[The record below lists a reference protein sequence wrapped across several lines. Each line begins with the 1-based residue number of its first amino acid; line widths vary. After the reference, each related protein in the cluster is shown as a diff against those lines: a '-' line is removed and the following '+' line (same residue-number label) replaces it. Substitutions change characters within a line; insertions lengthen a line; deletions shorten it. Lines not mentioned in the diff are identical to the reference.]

1 MTESVFGRRQ
11 EIWTMRLVDL
21 SIAKKVVG
29 SFAVLMIIALVSAV
43 INHRKLSFIQ
53 SSIGWSE
60 HTYDVLNVN
69 ASLITTMVDRETGLR
84 GYLVTADPA
93 FLAPYRSGTQAFDAN
108 LQRLRT
114 LTSDNPVQQARIAEV
129 ETLAKRWQADI
140 AEPEIGLMG
149 QPSTQAEARAR
160 VGGGA
165 GRALMDAIRA
175 KGGEIEATERTLLT
189 ARQADEADAFS
200 KSYAATL
207 LSLVALLATAIAG
220 AFLLTKLIAIPTRTM
235 TLVMGELARDNL
247 DVTVP
252 SSDRR
257 DEIGGMAAAVEVFK
271 AALIAKRSGDAATAR
286 EADAK
291 ARRAAH
297 LDAVV
302 TRFETEVS
310 GLTQAM
316 AGAATELEATAQ
328 SMTGIAEETDA
339 QAQTVAGAAEQAS
352 SNVQTVAAATE
363 ELSISIR
370 EINSQVTR
378 AAQAASAASDEAI
391 QTDGAVQVLAESAEK
406 IGSVIAL
413 ISQIA
418 GQTNL
423 LALNATIEAARAG
436 DAGRGFAVVASEVK
450 ELAGQTTRATEEIG
464 AQIGAIQTATGH
476 AVSAIR
482 SIARIVGEIATSST
496 AIAAAIEEQGAA
508 TQEIARNV
516 QQAASGTERVTG
528 NIVDVK
534 RAAGE
539 TGSAATQV
547 LGAARGLS
555 QNSNDLTRAVATF
568 LADVKAA

>member
-1 MTESVFGRRQ
+1 
-11 EIWTMRLVDL
+11 MRLADL

-29 SFAVLMIIALVSAV
+29 AFAILIVIALGGGI

-114 LTSDNPVQQARIAEV
+114 LTSDNPAQQARIAEV
-129 ETLAKRWQADI
+129 ETLAKRWQSDI
-140 AEPEIGLMG
+140 AEPEIALMG

-189 ARQADEADAFS
+189 AQQADEADAFS
-200 KSYAATL
+200 TSYAATL

-220 AFLLTKLIAIPTRTM
+220 ALLLTRLIAIPTRAM
-235 TLVMGELARDNL
+235 TRVMGELARDNL

-252 SSDRR
+252 SGDRR
-257 DEIGGMAAAVEVFK
+257 DEIGRMAAAVEVFK
-271 AALIAKRSGDAATAR
+271 GALIAKRAGDAATAR

-516 QQAASGTERVTG
+516 QQAASGTEQVTG

-555 QNSNDLTRAVATF
+555 QNSNALNRAVATF

>member
-1 MTESVFGRRQ
+1 
-11 EIWTMRLVDL
+11 MRLSDL

-29 SFAVLMIIALVSAV
+29 AFAILIAISLGGGF
-43 INHRKLSFIQ
+43 INYRKLSFIQ
-53 SSIGWSE
+53 TSIAWSE

-69 ASLITTMVDRETGLR
+69 ASLITTIVDRETGLR
-84 GYLVTADPA
+84 GYLVAGDPVFLSPYQGGAKA
-93 FLAPYRSGTQAFDAN
+93 FEVAV
-108 LQRLRT
+108 QRLRT
-114 LTSDNPVQQARIAEV
+114 LTADNPQQQTRIAGIEA
-129 ETLAKRWQADI
+129 LAKRWQSEI
-140 AEPEIGLMG
+140 AEPEIALMG
-149 QPSTQAEARAR
+149 QPGTQAEARAR
-160 VGGGA
+160 EASGA
-165 GRALMDAIRA
+165 GKALMDGIRA
-175 KGGEIEATERTLLT
+175 KVAEIESAERILLGT
-189 ARQADEADAFS
+189 RGSEEAEAFS
-200 KSYAATL
+200 TSYLAML
-207 LSLVALLATAIAG
+207 ISLVALLASAVTGAI
-220 AFLLTKLIAIPTRTM
+220 LLTKLIAIPTRQM
-235 TLVMGELARDNL
+235 TIVMGELSRDNL
-247 DVTVP
+247 DVAVP
-252 SSDRR
+252 SSDRH
-257 DEIGGMAAAVEVFK
+257 DEIGRMAAAVELFK
-271 AALIAKRSGDAATAR
+271 RALIAKRAGDAAAAL
-286 EADAK
+286 EAEAK
-291 ARRAAH
+291 IRRAAH

-302 TRFETEVS
+302 KRFETEVS
-310 GLTQAM
+310 GLTQGL

-328 SMTGIAEETDA
+328 SMTGIAEETDT
-339 QAQTVAGAAEQAS
+339 QAQTVANAAEQAS

-464 AQIGAIQTATGH
+464 SQIGEIQTATGQ

-482 SIARIVGEIATSST
+482 SIALIVGEIATSST
-496 AIAAAIEEQGAA
+496 AIAAAIEQQGAA

-547 LGAARGLS
+547 LSAARGLS
-555 QNSNDLTRAVATF
+555 QHSNDLDRAVATF
-568 LADVKAA
+568 LSDVKAA

>member
-1 MTESVFGRRQ
+1 M
-11 EIWTMRLVDL
+11 
-21 SIAKKVVG
+21 
-29 SFAVLMIIALVSAV
+29 
-43 INHRKLSFIQ
+43 
-53 SSIGWSE
+53 
-60 HTYDVLNVN
+60 N

-114 LTSDNPVQQARIAEV
+114 LTSDNPAQQARIAEV

-200 KSYAATL
+200 TSYAATL

>member
-1 MTESVFGRRQ
+1 
-11 EIWTMRLVDL
+11 MRLADL

-29 SFAVLMIIALVSAV
+29 AFAILIVIALGGGI

-114 LTSDNPVQQARIAEV
+114 LTSDNPAQQARIAEV

-160 VGGGA
+160 VGAGA

-200 KSYAATL
+200 TSYAATL

-220 AFLLTKLIAIPTRTM
+220 ALLLTRLIAIPTRAM

-252 SSDRR
+252 SGDRR
-257 DEIGGMAAAVEVFK
+257 DEIGRMAAAVEVFK
-271 AALIAKRSGDAATAR
+271 GALIAKRAGEAATAR

-482 SIARIVGEIATSST
+482 SIARFVGEIYTSST

-516 QQAASGTERVTG
+516 QQAASGTEQVTG

-555 QNSNDLTRAVATF
+555 QNSNALNRAVATF

>member
-1 MTESVFGRRQ
+1 
-11 EIWTMRLVDL
+11 MRLVDL

-29 SFAVLMIIALVSAV
+29 SFPVLIIIALVSAV

-114 LTSDNPVQQARIAEV
+114 LTSDNPAQQARIAEV

-200 KSYAATL
+200 TSYAATL

-339 QAQTVAGAAEQAS
+339 QEQTVAGAAEQAS

>member
-1 MTESVFGRRQ
+1 
-11 EIWTMRLVDL
+11 MRLVDL

-29 SFAVLMIIALVSAV
+29 SFAVLIIIALVSAV

-114 LTSDNPVQQARIAEV
+114 LTSDNPAQQARIAEV

-200 KSYAATL
+200 TSYAATL

-271 AALIAKRSGDAATAR
+271 AALIAKRAGDAATAR

>member
-1 MTESVFGRRQ
+1 
-11 EIWTMRLVDL
+11 MRLVDL

-29 SFAVLMIIALVSAV
+29 SFAVLIIIALVSAV

-114 LTSDNPVQQARIAEV
+114 LTSDNPAQQARIAEV

-200 KSYAATL
+200 TSYAATL

>member
-1 MTESVFGRRQ
+1 M
-11 EIWTMRLVDL
+11 
-21 SIAKKVVG
+21 
-29 SFAVLMIIALVSAV
+29 
-43 INHRKLSFIQ
+43 
-53 SSIGWSE
+53 
-60 HTYDVLNVN
+60 N

-93 FLAPYRSGTQAFDAN
+93 FLAPYRSGTQAFDAT

-114 LTSDNPVQQARIAEV
+114 LTSDNPAQQARIAEV

-140 AEPEIGLMG
+140 AEPEIALMG
-149 QPSTQAEARAR
+149 EPSTQAEARAR
-160 VGGGA
+160 VGAGA

-200 KSYAATL
+200 TSYAATL

-220 AFLLTKLIAIPTRTM
+220 ALLLTRLIAIPTRAM

-247 DVTVP
+247 DITVP
-252 SSDRR
+252 SSERR
-257 DEIGGMAAAVEVFK
+257 DEIGRMAAAVEVFK
-271 AALIAKRSGDAATAR
+271 QALIAKRAGDVAAAQ

-291 ARRAAH
+291 TRRAAH

-302 TRFETEVS
+302 HRFETEVS
-310 GLTQAM
+310 GLTQAL

-363 ELSISIR
+363 ELSISIQ

-436 DAGRGFAVVASEVK
+436 EAGRGFAVVASEVK

-516 QQAASGTERVTG
+516 QQASSGTDRVTG
-528 NIVDVK
+528 NIVEVQ

-539 TGSAATQV
+539 TGSAASQV
-547 LGAARGLS
+547 LDAAQGLS
-555 QNSNDLTRAVATF
+555 QNSNDLSRVVATF

>member
-1 MTESVFGRRQ
+1 M
-11 EIWTMRLVDL
+11 
-21 SIAKKVVG
+21 
-29 SFAVLMIIALVSAV
+29 
-43 INHRKLSFIQ
+43 
-53 SSIGWSE
+53 
-60 HTYDVLNVN
+60 N

-93 FLAPYRSGTQAFDAN
+93 FLAPYRSGTQAFDAT

-114 LTSDNPVQQARIAEV
+114 LTSDNPAQQARIAEV

-140 AEPEIGLMG
+140 AEPEIALMG

-160 VGGGA
+160 VGAGA

-200 KSYAATL
+200 TSYVATL

-220 AFLLTKLIAIPTRTM
+220 ALLLTRLIAIPTRAM

-247 DVTVP
+247 DITVP
-252 SSDRR
+252 SSERR
-257 DEIGGMAAAVEVFK
+257 DEIGRMVAAVEVFK
-271 AALIAKRSGDAATAR
+271 QALIAKRAGDVAAAQ

-291 ARRAAH
+291 TRRAAH

-302 TRFETEVS
+302 HRFETEVS
-310 GLTQAM
+310 GLTQAL

-363 ELSISIR
+363 ELSISIQ

-436 DAGRGFAVVASEVK
+436 EAGRGFAVVASEVK

-516 QQAASGTERVTG
+516 QQASSGTDRVTG
-528 NIVDVK
+528 NIVEVQ

-539 TGSAATQV
+539 TGSAASQV
-547 LGAARGLS
+547 LDAAQGLS
-555 QNSNDLTRAVATF
+555 QNSNDLSRVVATF

>member
-1 MTESVFGRRQ
+1 
-11 EIWTMRLVDL
+11 MRLSDL

-29 SFAVLMIIALVSAV
+29 AFAILIFIAIGTGL
-43 INHRKLSFIQ
+43 INFRKLSFIQ
-53 SSIGWSE
+53 TSIGWSE

-69 ASLITTMVDRETGLR
+69 ASLITTLIDRETGLR
-84 GYLVTADPA
+84 GYLVASDPV
-93 FLAPYRSGTQAFDAN
+93 FLAPYQSGAKAFDAA

-114 LTSDNPVQQARIAEV
+114 LTSDNPEQQTRIAAI

-140 AEPEIGLMG
+140 AEPEIALMG
-149 QPSTQAEARAR
+149 QPGTQAEARAR
-160 VGGGA
+160 EASGA
-165 GRALMDAIRA
+165 GKTLMDGIRA
-175 KGGEIEATERTLLT
+175 KVAEIDARERTLL
-189 ARQADEADAFS
+189 ASRQADAAEAFS
-200 KSYAATL
+200 TSYLTTL
-207 LSLVALLATAIAG
+207 ISLVALLAAAIAG
-220 AFLLTKLIAIPTRTM
+220 AVLLTRLIAVPTRAM
-235 TLVMGELARDNL
+235 TLVMGELSRNNL
-247 DVTVP
+247 DVAVP

-257 DEIGGMAAAVEVFK
+257 DEIGRMAAAVEVFK
-271 AALIAKRSGDAATAR
+271 QALIAKRAGDSAAAQ

-302 TRFETEVS
+302 HRFETEVS
-310 GLTQAM
+310 GLTQAL

-339 QAQTVAGAAEQAS
+339 QAQTVASAAEQAS
-352 SNVQTVAAATE
+352 SNVNTVAAATE

-464 AQIGAIQTATGH
+464 AQIGAIQTATGD

-516 QQAASGTERVTG
+516 QQAASGTDRVTG
-528 NIVDVK
+528 NIVEVK

-539 TGSAATQV
+539 TGSAASQV
-547 LGAARGLS
+547 LGAAQGLS
-555 QNSNDLTRAVATF
+555 QNSNDLSRAVATF

>member
-1 MTESVFGRRQ
+1 
-11 EIWTMRLVDL
+11 MRLSDL

-29 SFAVLMIIALVSAV
+29 AFAILILIVVVSSLT
-43 INHRKLSFIQ
+43 NYRKLSFIQ
-53 SSIGWSE
+53 TSIGWSE

-84 GYLVTADPA
+84 GYLVAGDPV
-93 FLAPYRSGTQAFDAN
+93 FLAPYQSGAKAFEAAV
-108 LQRLRT
+108 QRLRT
-114 LTSDNPVQQARIAEV
+114 LTADNPAQQPRIAGI
-129 ETLAKRWQADI
+129 ETLAKRWQSEI
-140 AEPEIGLMG
+140 AEPEIALMG
-149 QPSTQAEARAR
+149 QPGKQAEARAR
-160 VGGGA
+160 EASGA
-165 GRALMDAIRA
+165 GKALVDGIRA
-175 KGGEIEATERTLLT
+175 KVAEIESTERALLT
-189 ARQADEADAFS
+189 TRQADAAEAFS
-200 KSYAATL
+200 TSHLATL
-207 LSLVALLATAIAG
+207 ISLIALLASAVAG
-220 AFLLTKLIAIPTRTM
+220 ALLLTRLIAVPTRTM
-235 TLVMGELARDNL
+235 TLVMGELSSDNL
-247 DVTVP
+247 DVAVP

-257 DEIGGMAAAVEVFK
+257 DEIGRMAAAVEVFK
-271 AALIAKRSGDAATAR
+271 QALIAKRAGDAAAAR
-286 EADAK
+286 EAEAK
-291 ARRAAH
+291 VRRAAH

-302 TRFETEVS
+302 KRFETEVS
-310 GLTQAM
+310 GLTQAL

-339 QAQTVAGAAEQAS
+339 QAQTVASAAEQAS
-352 SNVQTVAAATE
+352 ANVQTVAAATE
-363 ELSISIR
+363 ELSISTR
-370 EINSQVTR
+370 EINSQVNR
-378 AAQAASAASDEAI
+378 AAQAASAASDEAS
-391 QTDGAVQVLAESAEK
+391 QTNSAVQVLAESAEK

-413 ISQIA
+413 ISNIA

-464 AQIGAIQTATGH
+464 AQIGEIQMATGN
-476 AVSAIR
+476 AVSAIQ

-496 AIAAAIEEQGAA
+496 AIAAAIEQQGAA

-547 LGAARGLS
+547 LGAARDLS
-555 QNSNDLTRAVATF
+555 QNSNDLGRVVATF